1 MVFLDPKVVPGTPGL
16 PLEVAFFWRSRG
28 VSPRPAAWRRSPWD
42 GRLGRGLRR
51 REKNATETP
60 PQGNARRSGEPP
72 QDGRNAQSHCSRA
85 VRQPEDRCGRAID
98 RPIIFVAYI
107 AYARIRVMF
116 RSSVEIDSALERL
129 GRRLLY
135 ADSPPVSIVICG
147 GSALQMLG
155 LSSRTTRD
163 IDICA
168 AAPSLGGPFP
178 ERGCLTDSWPLLRQW
193 HATWASVLAGSI
205 RRRRK

>member
-1 MVFLDPKVVPGTPGL
+1 
-16 PLEVAFFWRSRG
+16 
-28 VSPRPAAWRRSPWD
+28 
-42 GRLGRGLRR
+42 
-51 REKNATETP
+51 
-60 PQGNARRSGEPP
+60 
-72 QDGRNAQSHCSRA
+72 
-85 VRQPEDRCGRAID
+85 
-98 RPIIFVAYI
+98 
-107 AYARIRVMF
+107 MF